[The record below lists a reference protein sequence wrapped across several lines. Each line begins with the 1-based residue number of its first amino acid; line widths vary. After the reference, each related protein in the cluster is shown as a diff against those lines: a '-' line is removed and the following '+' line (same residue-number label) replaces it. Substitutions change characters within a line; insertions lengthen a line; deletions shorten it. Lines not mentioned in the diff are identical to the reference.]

1 MAGEPKYTMLL
12 IGLGFREFSM
22 SSAYMYQIKR
32 IIRSV
37 SVEECA
43 GLVERLLEMEVTED
57 IENHL
62 RDVMND
68 KFPWLT
74 I

>member
-1 MAGEPKYTMLL
+1 MAGEPKFTMLL

-37 SVEECA
+37 SVRESAELA
-43 GLVERLLEMEVTED
+43 ARLLEMDLTDD

-62 RDVMND
+62 RDVLSE